1 MILPVKGE
9 RKIWGGGRNW
19 IILVFSLLLAF
30 FMWSI
35 MKLSATYSSYVRY
48 RIEASTNIPGRSNT
62 AVSTDVLVIGAKS
75 TGFHIIQNLQGAQ
88 GNALLLDEID
98 AKHFHKYREDGDLFY
113 LLPDNIRQK
122 IQDAL
127 GADVKV
133 ESLATDTLFFEFPV
147 QGNRKVAVVAS
158 SAIKYGKQF
167 MPYSEILLKPDSVLI
182 YGDEAVISN
191 IHHVTT
197 QAIKSNDTQHSLSGV
212 VKLNPLKGVRFSQ
225 EEIFYSQE
233 VGRFVEHT
241 VNVPVTIGNAPSYA
255 NVAIV
260 PQEVTIKY
268 RQPFVGASAYSQQDF
283 SVVVEY
289 DEILRKDVV
298 KPNVARMPEGI
309 LTIDMEP
316 KFVECVL

>member
-35 MKLSATYSSYVRY
+35 MKLSANYSSYVRY

-98 AKHFHKYREDGDLFY
+98 GKHFHKYREDGDLFY
-113 LLPDNIRQK
+113 LLSGNIRQK

-167 MPYSEILLKPDSVLI
+167 MPYSEIILKPDSVLI

>member
-1 MILPVKGE
+1 MILPFKGN
-9 RKIWGGGRNW
+9 KIIFGEGRNW
-19 IILVFSLLLAF
+19 LILVISLLLAF

-35 MKLSATYSSYVRY
+35 MKLSANYSSYVRY

-75 TGFHIIQNLQGAQ
+75 TGFHIIQNLQGDQ
-88 GNALLLDEID
+88 GNALMLYEID
-98 AKHFHKYREDGDLFY
+98 GKHFHKYREDGDLFY

-167 MPYSEILLKPDSVLI
+167 MPYSEIILKPDSVLI

-298 KPNVARMPEGI
+298 KPKIARMPEGI